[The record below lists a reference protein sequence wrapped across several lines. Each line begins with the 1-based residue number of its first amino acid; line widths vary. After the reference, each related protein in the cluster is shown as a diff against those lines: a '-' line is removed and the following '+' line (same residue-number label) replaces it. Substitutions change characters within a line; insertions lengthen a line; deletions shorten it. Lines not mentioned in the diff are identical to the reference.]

1 MRAANARVRRGERVA
16 SPGAPGR
23 APEHADRAGRGETLR
38 IEEAVVRD
46 LSHELGNYFHKLY
59 YWTDCIKSGATDP
72 AAGASPS
79 EMLEDLVHRMQD
91 YLNVALEYFQPARLS
106 RVAMSGDDLAR
117 AVETLL
123 RGAGG
128 DARVDVVCEK
138 EAAAVRLMVDP
149 TRLSTG
155 LRLAARLLAG
165 PGCSALQAHLRA
177 ARADGN
183 DLLEIALTAERP
195 PGMETRPSHRIVEWA
210 VAGRMIELHGGELS
224 INEERQG
231 SAGCRLT
238 LPLAS

>member
-1 MRAANARVRRGERVA
+1 MRAANARVRRGRPVA
-16 SPGAPGR
+16 SAEALGR
-23 APEHADRAGRGETLR
+23 APERADRPGRGEPLR

-59 YWTDCIKSGATDP
+59 YWTDCIKSGVTDP

-91 YLNVALEYFQPARLS
+91 FLNVALEYFQPARLS

-128 DARVDVVCEK
+128 DAAVEVVCEDD
-138 EAAAVRLMVDP
+138 AAAARLLVDP

-165 PGCSALQAHLRA
+165 PGCSTLQARLRA
-177 ARADGN
+177 AKADGGN
-183 DLLEIALTAERP
+183 VLEIALSAERP
-195 PGMETRPSHRIVEWA
+195 VGPETRPSHRIVEWA

-231 SAGCRLT
+231 STGCLLT